1 MVKKV
6 SLTICAIALGVLFL
20 YVGFYLISFMDVYDK
35 IDTSN
40 YTIMQ
45 HTNYVFVYAFGA
57 VGAIVFTVG
66 SCMAPM
72 VSIIK
77 IWKD

>member
-1 MVKKV
+1 
-6 SLTICAIALGVLFL
+6 
-20 YVGFYLISFMDVYDK
+20 MDVYDK
-35 IDTSN
+35 IDTSS

-45 HTNYVFVYAFGA
+45 HTNYDFVYAFGA

-77 IWKD
+77 IWED